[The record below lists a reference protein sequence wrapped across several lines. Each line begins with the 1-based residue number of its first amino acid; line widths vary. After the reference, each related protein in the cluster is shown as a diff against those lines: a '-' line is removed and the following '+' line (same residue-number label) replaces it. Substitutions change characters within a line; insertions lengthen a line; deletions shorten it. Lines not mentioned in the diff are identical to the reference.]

1 VTGALLQA
9 IVASTTL
16 TIGLYV
22 LKGAAVR
29 LPSLDGGGRA
39 WLAMVRDPAWLAGVA
54 LQTAGYALYVYALT
68 DAPLSL
74 VHTVLNGGVALF
86 VVLSVVG
93 LGERATPSEWLG
105 VGVTLVALLLLGI
118 SLGDEESVAAA
129 PRGELAF
136 SLATTALAMLAVV
149 ADRSERRAIGSA
161 VASGLL
167 LGLGS
172 VYAKD
177 LASAPS
183 VGAALTSAALPL
195 SLVANLAGFGL
206 MQWAFQAGRGLV
218 VMPLFSCLSNLV
230 PVVAGVVVFGEALP
244 DHGVAAVLRPL
255 AFALALGGTAL
266 LAGVGERASAPAEG

>member
-9 IVASTTL
+9 VVASATL
-16 TIGLYV
+16 TVGLYV
-22 LKGAAVR
+22 LKRAAVR
-29 LPSLDGGGRA
+29 LPALGGGKRA

-54 LQTAGYALYVYALT
+54 LQTAGYALYVHALT

-86 VVLSVVG
+86 VVLSVFG

-105 VGVTLVALLLLGI
+105 VVVTLAALLLLGI
-118 SLGDEESVAAA
+118 SLGDEETVAAA
-129 PRGELAF
+129 PSGELAF
-136 SLATTALAMLAVV
+136 SLATTALAMV
-149 ADRSERRAIGSA
+149 AIVLDRSERRAIGSA

-183 VGAALTSAALPL
+183 VGDALTSAALPL
-195 SLVANLAGFGL
+195 SLVANLAGFAL
-206 MQWAFQAGRGLV
+206 MQVAFQAGRGLV

-230 PVVAGVVVFGEALP
+230 PVVAGVVVFGETLP
-244 DHGVAAVLRPL
+244 DHGLAAVLRPL
-255 AFALALGGTAL
+255 AFVCALGGTAL
-266 LAGVGERASAPAEG
+266 LAGVGERTPADA